1 MEQQKGSVAGLRHR
15 RTLGNTWRS
24 CRTGQRRRSGE
35 PPSREG
41 DHNIF
46 GRDLGAVKEKLEAEW
61 ELVKFM
67 GQEENTELREKLE
80 ELEEDITDQQ
90 AGLLTTTITLQF

>member
-1 MEQQKGSVAGLRHR
+1 MGACLNV
-15 RTLGNTWRS
+15 
-24 CRTGQRRRSGE
+24 
-35 PPSREG
+35 
-41 DHNIF
+41 F

-90 AGLLTTTITLQF
+90 AEIPIIFSPSSITNVCAGTEEECG

>member
-1 MEQQKGSVAGLRHR
+1 MAGLRPR
-15 RTLGNTWRS
+15 RTRGSTWRS
-24 CRTGQRRRSGE
+24 CRTEQRRRSGE
-35 PPSREG
+35 PPGKRG
-41 DHNIF
+41 NHDIF

-80 ELEEDITDQQ
+80 DLEEDITDQQ
-90 AGLLTTTITLQF
+90 AGLLTITITLQF

>member
-1 MEQQKGSVAGLRHR
+1 MAGLRPR
-15 RTLGNTWRS
+15 KTRENTSQS
-24 CRTGQRRRSGE
+24 CRTEQKRKSGE
-35 PPSREG
+35 VSQAKERN
-41 DHNIF
+41 HNFF

-80 ELEEDITDQQ
+80 DLEEDITDQQ
-90 AGLLTTTITLQF
+90 AGLLTITIALHF